1 MLNNKNTI
9 VKYLRH
15 LDLTSEEAEVYVQLL
30 DTGPDSHLAL
40 SRKTGI
46 NRTKVYRIAEDLEK
60 RGLVTLQTDDRGTML
75 APTDP
80 TNLEVG
86 LVTEEEKLKN
96 QRAAYKMILPVLQ
109 DLRADDLPNPT
120 DFVVNTYEGTE
131 GFKQMLWNEL
141 KTKHEALIFGSGT
154 IESLVDS
161 KRWAEKHR
169 ERTLEANYKLR
180 EILNPD
186 GKPDDFT
193 KNKEFIKKV
202 YNKRYVSP
210 ALLPLTHQTVIYNNT
225 VATYCWQDGQKVGYE
240 VINKQHADMWRGI
253 FEQFWK
259 SAA

>member
-1 MLNNKNTI
+1 MLNNKNI
-9 VKYLRH
+9 VVKYLRT
-15 LDLTSEEAEVYVQLL
+15 LNLSKEEAELYLQLL

-40 SRKTGI
+40 SRLTGI
-46 NRTKVYRIAEDLEK
+46 NRTKVYRVAEDLEK
-60 RGLVTLQTDDRGTML
+60 RGLVTIQTDDRGTML

-80 TNLEVG
+80 TNLEVS
-86 LVTEEEKLKN
+86 LVTQEETLKN
-96 QRAAYKMILPVLQ
+96 QRAVYKSILPVLQ

-120 DFVVNTYEGTE
+120 DFVVNTYEGVE

-141 KTKHEALIFGSGT
+141 KAKGEALIMGSGT

-169 ERTLEANYKLR
+169 ERTVEAHYTIR

-193 KNKEFIKKV
+193 KNVEFMKKV
-202 YNKRYVSP
+202 YNKRYISKKD
-210 ALLPLTHQTVIYNNT
+210 LPLSHQIIIYNNT

-240 VINKQHADMWRGI
+240 VMNKQNAEMWRGM
-253 FEQFWK
+253 FESFWSLAK
-259 SAA
+259 